1 MTAAHLKSPAVHTST
16 PMVRWVFHRDGYAIT
31 CEVDAHETQ
40 SYDVT
45 FTPHWDPSAA
55 VIERF
60 NRPLRALERHASI
73 AQRLRDD
80 GWVLVDHAIPTYV
93 GTAA

>member
-1 MTAAHLKSPAVHTST
+1 
-16 PMVRWVFHRDGYAIT
+16 MVRWVFHRDGFAIT
-31 CEVDAHETQ
+31 CEVDAYGTQ
-40 SYDVT
+40 SYDVAII
-45 FTPHWDPSAA
+45 PHWDPSSA

-60 NRPLRALERHASI
+60 NRPLRALERHMSI

-80 GWVLVDHAIPTYV
+80 GWVVVDHAIPNYV

>member
-1 MTAAHLKSPAVHTST
+1 MAPALLKSAAVHALT
-16 PMVRWVFHRDGYAIT
+16 PMVRWVFHRDGFAIT
-31 CEVDAHETQ
+31 CEVDAHGPQ
-40 SYDVT
+40 SYEVAVIR
-45 FTPHWDPSAA
+45 HWDPSST

-60 NRPLRALERHASI
+60 NRPLRALERHMSI

-80 GWVLVDHAIPTYV
+80 GWVVVDHAIPSYV